1 MVYLNNNIS
10 IKFIVEFTHFSINS
24 FFLLFLLYLVDLLMK
39 KLYYYNRLNKFLKN
53 KKIIRNLRST
63 YIYIYLF

>member
-53 KKIIRNLRST
+53 KKNYS
-63 YIYIYLF
+63 